1 MDRADLVEIIRRVI
15 EKVKAEAPEPAC
27 IFYND
32 DPFEDPCDITTYYN
46 VGEEA

>member
-27 IFYND
+27 LFYSDYND
-32 DPFEDPCDITTYYN
+32 NCDVTTRYAI
-46 VGEEA
+46 GEEG